1 MVKEVQYDV
10 QHEFFHQV
18 FISPWFDFIYQQFRK
33 SYTICHCLAE
43 GNIPGIFNA
52 LSTHRLT
59 LTCKHQNLIRVRC
72 FMPIVLK
79 NILFHWS
86 TQLTDRNK
94 PYKSKFHTNKSIT
107 FSTVW
112 LYFFQ
117 KVRENELMQFL
128 ARHLGACNQAQTSHR
143 LKGPLMFG
151 TTALRYPPKFS
162 TVSLLVYIWLYWL

>member
-1 MVKEVQYDV
+1 MSLPGRRKYTRNIQCIEYTSIYAYVQT
-10 QHEFFHQV
+10 
-18 FISPWFDFIYQQFRK
+18 SK
-33 SYTICHCLAE
+33 SYSGQMFHAHC
-43 GNIPGIFNA
+43 
-52 LSTHRLT
+52 
-59 LTCKHQNLIRVRC
+59 
-72 FMPIVLK
+72 LK